1 MTMVSTGLG
10 SPQYHTHFM
19 MKGFLKHHSQILSL
33 RKASAVPSD
42 YAREDPTH
50 LQGPGGPETAGNTAE
65 DATNHRGWQVTHQGQ
80 VTVQAEVGPAP
91 LNSGAAT
98 DPLQNTTTPP
108 PHGWLQAKRQTIPSI
123 GRDVGRQE
131 VSCSISENVKWC
143 SH

>member
-1 MTMVSTGLG
+1 MTMVSTGLE

-42 YAREDPTH
+42 YAQEDPTH
-50 LQGPGGPETAGNTAE
+50 LRGAGGPETAGNTAE

-91 LNSGAAT
+91 PKLWGCHRSLTKYHHFTPTWMAT
-98 DPLQNTTTPP
+98 SKETANPKCWQGCGETGSLM
-108 PHGWLQAKRQTIPSI
+108 H
-123 GRDVGRQE
+123 
-131 VSCSISENVKWC
+131 
-143 SH
+143 H